1 MGWLHSKSPN
11 SWIYRKDGIAWYCIV
26 SSTTRVHVQTYAY
39 SHNATNLH
47 VLGILM
53 PLYPPLFW
61 LGVDHELPPQAPH
74 RLGKG

>member
-1 MGWLHSKSPN
+1 M
-11 SWIYRKDGIAWYCIV
+11 YRPMSIH
-26 SSTTRVHVQTYAY
+26 TRLPQA
-39 SHNATNLH
+39 LH